1 MAGKRGTEK
10 EEIMED
16 LPKKSMDSE
25 IVSSGATKQPGKRGS
40 LPWGSLPSLGEQ
52 SLECRPRFALA
63 LWEIPTQQ
71 GQLSHSL

>member
-25 IVSSGATKQPGKRGS
+25 IVSAGATKQPG
-40 LPWGSLPSLGEQ
+40 E
-52 SLECRPRFALA
+52 
-63 LWEIPTQQ
+63 
-71 GQLSHSL
+71 